1 MIYEFVASVPLDIEW
16 EGLKFVGPAGTVF
29 RINYDLYARFLAD
42 IAPRIK
48 GTLTWRNLAVAPV
61 ANRAVFAGADATAI
75 NVTLNDLLAK
85 MRTSGMISQVA
96 TQMAFSD
103 QPANGAV
110 TNKTILSVGL
120 ALPDKTS
127 LVTTDAAHGLVT
139 GQVVLFKSTDS
150 TPVLDGRHAVIVE
163 TPTTLRVPVAVTAI
177 GTGAG
182 SLDIPVT
189 VGTTVVTIQDDLG
202 GTCSHDYSTVVTL
215 SWTVANPGCTLGGV
229 LTRTAVAGVCTWDD
243 LTVDKATAGV
253 TITATMAGPLTVASS
268 AITIT

>member
-1 MIYEFVASVPLDIEW
+1 MIFQFVANVPLDIEW
-16 EGLKFVGPAGTVF
+16 EGLKFVGPAGTIF
-29 RINYDLYARFLAD
+29 YIEAGLYTRFLSD
-42 IAPRIK
+42 VVPRVHGII
-48 GTLTWRNLAVAPV
+48 TWHNAAATPI
-61 ANRAVFAGADATAI
+61 ANRAAFAGADAAAI
-75 NVTLNDLLAK
+75 NVTLNDLLGK
-85 MRTSGMISQVA
+85 LRTSGLIAQVA
-96 TQMAFSD
+96 TQMAFTD

-139 GQVVLFKSTDS
+139 GQIVLFKSTDS

-182 SLDIPVT
+182 SFDIPVT
-189 VGTTVVTIQDDLG
+189 VGPTVVTIQDDLA

-215 SWTVANPGCTLGGV
+215 SWSIANPGCTLGGV
-229 LTRTAVAGVCTWDD
+229 LTRTAVAGVCTWND

-253 TITATMAGPLTVASS
+253 KITATMAGPITVESA